1 MERTNR
7 GQWSASGDTCLIYA
21 SLPATSRPAMRP
33 MANGPTEHAQSP
45 GERFLFTRA
54 VGTRRRCDAS
64 VSLFSPKRSEGT
76 TLVAEAQHNTASPEA
91 ISSDSVARRHLLVG
105 AAFLLLAGFLT
116 LVQVFK
122 GVFPAF
128 LDGFGFWS
136 YGRLSPMA
144 TAVAIFGWL
153 TPTLIGA
160 AYYLVPRLT
169 GAPLRYLRLGALNLW
184 FLVAVVIAGT
194 FSIGIG
200 TGDGFELF
208 EFPIWADL
216 LLLVALAIPAIV
228 VAASLRL
235 QSAAPPAAL
244 LYLVAAL
251 MWLPAIAAVSNL
263 PGLEPVG
270 ASVLAAF
277 TTAAVHYLWIVAAV
291 LGLVFYLVPRLTD
304 GVLFNEQLARIGFW
318 TLALTGAA
326 SGYSRFTHGPGAE
339 WLETISIVLGLLL
352 VVVAITVFVNVAGS
366 LRGRRDEIRASVAL
380 RFVLVGA
387 FLIPV
392 PILLSALAGFRSVAS
407 IVGLTSW
414 WEGTSFFILFGIGGW
429 VTAGFLYAVLPRL
442 LGRDLYETGLATW
455 HLRLSLIGVTVTSV
469 SLWLA
474 GLLAGFTW
482 VGGTNTGAYVNT
494 GEGFSQTLDAV
505 SLVGVLT
512 LIGVL
517 VAFCGQLVH
526 GYLIYRTVT
535 SGTAA
540 VQELLVSVGAEDE

>member
-1 MERTNR
+1 
-7 GQWSASGDTCLIYA
+7 
-21 SLPATSRPAMRP
+21 
-33 MANGPTEHAQSP
+33 MANSQWPDRTRSEP
-45 GERFLFTRA
+45 EERFFSTRA
-54 VGTRRRCDAS
+54 LGTRRQVPGNRYRVLGGFGDGAMHPL
-64 VSLFSPKRSEGT
+64 VSCRPNVRKGP
-76 TLVAEAQHNTASPEA
+76 TLVAEAQHDTASPEA

-105 AAFLLLAGFLT
+105 AAFLLPAGFLT

-122 GVFPAF
+122 GVFPGF

-144 TAVAIFGWL
+144 TTIAIFGWL

-169 GAPLRYLRLGALNLW
+169 GAPLRYVRLGALNLW
-184 FLVAVVIAGT
+184 FLAAVVITGT
-194 FSIGIG
+194 FSIGLG
-200 TGDGFELF
+200 MGDGFELF

-228 VAASLRL
+228 VAASIRL

-251 MWLPAIAAVSNL
+251 IWLPAIAAVSNL

-277 TTAAVHYLWIVAAV
+277 TTAALHYLWIIAAV
-291 LGLVFYLVPRLTD
+291 LGLVFYLVQKLTD
-304 GVLFNEQLARIGFW
+304 GFLFNEQLARIGFW

-366 LRGRRDEIRASVAL
+366 LRGRRDEIRSSVAL

-387 FLIPV
+387 LLIPV

-407 IVGLTSW
+407 IVGLTAW
-414 WEGTSFFILFGIGGW
+414 WEGTSFFLLFGIGGW

-442 LGRDLYETGLATW
+442 LGRDLYDTGLATW

-482 VGGTNTGAYVNT
+482 VGGTNTGTYVNT

-505 SLVGVLT
+505 SPVGVLT

-535 SGTAA
+535 SGSAG
-540 VQELLVSVGAEDE
+540 VQEVLVSVGAEDE